1 MDRRRLFSVFL
12 IVFANFLGGTI
23 VLPTLPLYAQRHFD
37 ADPSVISLMLA
48 SFFIA
53 QFIAAPWLGRLSD
66 RYGRV
71 PVLIVSQIGTF
82 LSFLMM
88 GTAGSLPLLFAARVL
103 DGITGGNVIVAQAY
117 ITDFSPREKRTQSL
131 GIVWTAFGVGYI
143 LGPAL
148 GGVVAALFSDRATFF
163 VGAAI
168 SLITVIITWLL
179 LDEPKEKRINRAKV
193 GIRPAEITSN
203 APLVLILVIGFMAQM
218 SIALLQST
226 LALFGEAVVFAHH
239 TDQEV
244 NLGVGLLL
252 ACVGVGQLVTQ
263 LLLLPSLVKHLGER
277 RLVVVGAVIR
287 AVGFLSMAV
296 FVSPWLVG
304 GFSLMAIAIAS
315 GTMMPSLQS
324 MATTSVPEGVSGSIL
339 GVYQSCVT
347 LGIIIGTAI
356 GGQLFE
362 VAPTLPYIIAGTVLL
377 LTVIPGLLLMRRT
390 RPVAEALA

>member
-1 MDRRRLFSVFL
+1 MERRRLFSVFL
-12 IVFANFLGGTI
+12 IVFANFLGGTV

-37 ADPSVISLMLA
+37 ADPGVISLMLA
-48 SFFIA
+48 SFVIG
-53 QFIAAPWLGRLSD
+53 QFLAAPWLGRLSD

-82 LSFLMM
+82 LSFLIM
-88 GTAGSLPLLFAARVL
+88 GTAASLPVLFAARVL

-148 GGVVAALFSDRATFF
+148 GGIVGALFSDRATFF
-163 VGAAI
+163 LGAAI
-168 SLITVIITWLL
+168 SFITVVITWLL
-179 LDEPKEKRINRAKV
+179 LDEPKEKRVNRKV
-193 GIRPAEITSN
+193 GIRPAEIASN
-203 APLVLILVIGFMAQM
+203 HLLVLILVIGFMAQF

-239 TDQEV
+239 TDQEI

-252 ACVGVGQLVTQ
+252 TCTGVGQLITQ
-263 LLLLPSLVKHLGER
+263 WAILPPMVKRLGER

-296 FVSPWLVG
+296 FVSPWLIG

-324 MATTSVPEGVSGSIL
+324 LATTSVSESVSGSVL
-339 GVYQSCVT
+339 GVYQSSVT

-362 VAPTLPYIIAGTVLL
+362 VAPTLPYVIAGTVLL
-377 LTVIPGLLLMRRT
+377 LTTIPALLLMRRAQ
-390 RPVAEALA
+390 PVAEVMA

>member
-226 LALFGEAVVFAHH
+226 LALFGEAVLFAHH

>member
-1 MDRRRLFSVFL
+1 MERRRLFSVFL
-12 IVFANFLGGTI
+12 IVFANFLGGTV

-37 ADPSVISLMLA
+37 ADPGVISLMLA
-48 SFFIA
+48 SFFIG
-53 QFIAAPWLGRLSD
+53 QFLAAPWLGRLSD

-71 PVLIVSQIGTF
+71 PVLIISQIGTF
-82 LSFLMM
+82 LSFLIM
-88 GTAGSLPLLFAARVL
+88 GTAASLPVLFAARVL

-148 GGVVAALFSDRATFF
+148 GGIVGALFSDRATFF
-163 VGAAI
+163 LGAAI
-168 SLITVIITWLL
+168 SFITVVITWLL
-179 LDEPKEKRINRAKV
+179 LDEPKEKRVNRKV
-193 GIRPAEITSN
+193 GIRPAEIASN
-203 APLVLILVIGFMAQM
+203 HLLVLILVIGFMAQF

-239 TDQEV
+239 TDQEI

-252 ACVGVGQLVTQ
+252 TCTGVGQLITQ
-263 LLLLPSLVKHLGER
+263 WAILPPMVKRLGER

-296 FVSPWLVG
+296 FVSPWLIG

-324 MATTSVPEGVSGSIL
+324 LATTSVSESVSGSVL
-339 GVYQSCVT
+339 GVYQSSVT

-362 VAPTLPYIIAGTVLL
+362 VAPTLPYVIAGTVLL
-377 LTVIPGLLLMRRT
+377 LTTIPALLLMRRAQ
-390 RPVAEALA
+390 PIAEVMA

>member
-1 MDRRRLFSVFL
+1 MERRRLFSVFL

-37 ADPSVISLMLA
+37 ADPGVISLMLA

-53 QFIAAPWLGRLSD
+53 QFVAAPWLGRLSD

-71 PVLIVSQIGTF
+71 PVLIVSQLGTF

-88 GTAGSLPLLFAARVL
+88 GTAASLPVLFAARVL

-131 GIVWTAFGVGYI
+131 GIVWTAFGLGYI

-148 GGVVAALFSDRATFF
+148 GGIVGALFSDRATFY

-168 SLITVIITWLL
+168 SFITVVITWLL
-179 LDEPKEKRINRAKV
+179 LDEPKEKRINRKV
-193 GIRPAEITSN
+193 SVRREEITSN
-203 APLVLILVIGFMAQM
+203 APLLLILVIGFMAQI

-252 ACVGVGQLVTQ
+252 ACVGVGQLITQ
-263 LLLLPSLVKHLGER
+263 WAILPPLLKRLGER
-277 RLVVVGAVIR
+277 RLVVVGAIIR

-324 MATTSVPEGVSGSIL
+324 MATTSVREDISGSIL

-347 LGIIIGTAI
+347 LGIILGTAL

-362 VAPTLPYIIAGTVLL
+362 IAPTLPYVVAGTVLL
-377 LTVIPGLLLMRRT
+377 LTTIPGLALIRRS
-390 RPVAEALA
+390 RPVAEMMA

>member
-1 MDRRRLFSVFL
+1 MERRRLFSVFL
-12 IVFANFLGGTI
+12 IVFANFLGGTV

-37 ADPSVISLMLA
+37 ADPGVISLMLA
-48 SFFIA
+48 SFFIG
-53 QFIAAPWLGRLSD
+53 QFLAAPWLGRLSD

-71 PVLIVSQIGTF
+71 PVLIISQIGTF
-82 LSFLMM
+82 LSFLIM
-88 GTAGSLPLLFAARVL
+88 GTAASLPVLFAARVL

-148 GGVVAALFSDRATFF
+148 GGIVGALFSDRATFF
-163 VGAAI
+163 LGAAI
-168 SLITVIITWLL
+168 SFITVVITWLL
-179 LDEPKEKRINRAKV
+179 LDEPKEKRVNRKV
-193 GIRPAEITSN
+193 GIRPAEIASN
-203 APLVLILVIGFMAQM
+203 HLLVLILVIGFMAQF

-239 TDQEV
+239 TDQEI

-252 ACVGVGQLVTQ
+252 TCTGVGQLITQ
-263 LLLLPSLVKHLGER
+263 WAILPPMVKRLGER

-296 FVSPWLVG
+296 FVSPWLIG

-324 MATTSVPEGVSGSIL
+324 LATTSVSESVSGSVL
-339 GVYQSCVT
+339 GVYQSSVT

-362 VAPTLPYIIAGTVLL
+362 VAPTLPYVIAGTVLL
-377 LTVIPGLLLMRRT
+377 LTTIPALLLMRRAQ
-390 RPVAEALA
+390 PVAEVMA

>member
-1 MDRRRLFSVFL
+1 MERRRLFSVFL
-12 IVFANFLGGTI
+12 IVFANFLGGTV

-37 ADPSVISLMLA
+37 ADPGVISLMLA
-48 SFFIA
+48 SFFIG
-53 QFIAAPWLGRLSD
+53 QFLAAPWLGRLSD

-82 LSFLMM
+82 LSFLIM
-88 GTAGSLPLLFAARVL
+88 GTAASLPVLFAARVL

-148 GGVVAALFSDRATFF
+148 GGIVGALFSDRATFF
-163 VGAAI
+163 LGAAI
-168 SLITVIITWLL
+168 SFITVVITWLL
-179 LDEPKEKRINRAKV
+179 LDEPKEKRVNRKV
-193 GIRPAEITSN
+193 GIRPAEIASN
-203 APLVLILVIGFMAQM
+203 HLLVLILVIGFMAQF

-239 TDQEV
+239 TDQEI

-252 ACVGVGQLVTQ
+252 TCTGVGQLITQ
-263 LLLLPSLVKHLGER
+263 WAILPPMVKRLGER

-296 FVSPWLVG
+296 FVSPWLIG

-324 MATTSVPEGVSGSIL
+324 LATTSVSESVSGSVL
-339 GVYQSCVT
+339 GVYQSSVT

-362 VAPTLPYIIAGTVLL
+362 VAPTLPYVIAGTVLL
-377 LTVIPGLLLMRRT
+377 LTTIPALLLMRRAQ
-390 RPVAEALA
+390 PVAEVMA

>member
-1 MDRRRLFSVFL
+1 
-12 IVFANFLGGTI
+12 
-23 VLPTLPLYAQRHFD
+23 
-37 ADPSVISLMLA
+37 MLA

-53 QFIAAPWLGRLSD
+53 QFLAAPWLGRLSD

-71 PVLIVSQIGTF
+71 PVLIVSQLGTF
-82 LSFLMM
+82 LSFILM

-117 ITDFSPREKRTQSL
+117 IADFSPREKRTQSL

-148 GGVVAALFSDRATFF
+148 GGVVAAIFNDRATFF

-179 LDEPKEKRINRAKV
+179 LDEPKEKRVTRRV
-193 GIRPAEITSN
+193 GIRPADITSN
-203 APLVLILVIGFMAQM
+203 PSLMLILVIGFMAQI

-226 LALFGEAVVFAHH
+226 LALFGEAVLFVH
-239 TDQEV
+239 QPPQQV

-263 LLLLPSLVKHLGER
+263 MAILPRLLRRLGER
-277 RLVVVGAVIR
+277 RLVIVGAVIR
-287 AVGFLSMAV
+287 AVGFLSLAV
-296 FVSPWLVG
+296 FVSPWLAAL
-304 GFSLMAIAIAS
+304 SLIAISVAS

-324 MATTSVPEGVSGSIL
+324 LATTSVPEGVSGSVL
-339 GVYQSCVT
+339 GVYQSSVT
-347 LGIIIGTAI
+347 LGIILGTAL
-356 GGQLFE
+356 GGQLFAI
-362 VAPTLPYIIAGTVLL
+362 APPLPYLVAGTVLL
-377 LTVIPGLLLMRRT
+377 LTTIPGLILLRRV
-390 RPVAEALA
+390 RAAANVLA